1 MKNHTLQTVIDIF
14 IIIICGVLSAIGLYT
29 FVQPA
34 GFASSGVEGI
44 AVMTQE
50 LTGINMGYV
59 SLAINLPL
67 LIVAWFFISKKYVIY
82 TALYTVISSL
92 MLIAMELADGYVGG
106 FLQYRTE
113 TNTWIAVFASG
124 ILLGLRTALM
134 IRIGGSSGGV
144 DIVSSMI
151 QKKNPHLNIE
161 TLISTFCYL
170 TIAASFFVYWNL
182 ESVLMSVVQM
192 MIFNI
197 AMRYVLKTTRNAV
210 EVKIITPDPE
220 AFKEDIMLNLKHGA
234 TVLNCEGMFTGDD
247 KYMIIT
253 IININQMNELIKL
266 ARKHTDSFIYFGDV
280 SGVQGNFRW
289 NKTDAV
295 K

>member
-1 MKNHTLQTVIDIF
+1 MKNNILQTIID
-14 IIIICGVLSAIGLYT
+14 IIIILICGALSAIGLHT
-29 FVQPA
+29 FVNPA
-34 GFASSGVEGI
+34 NFASSGVEGI
-44 AVMTQE
+44 AVMVQK
-50 LTGINMGYV
+50 LTGINMGYI

-82 TALYTVISSL
+82 TALYTVVSSV
-92 MLIAMELADGYVGG
+92 MLIAMEAMGAYQYV
-106 FLQYRTE
+106 TVN
-113 TNTWIAVFASG
+113 NTWIAVFASG
-124 ILLGLRTALM
+124 ILLGVRTALM
-134 IRIGGSSGGV
+134 IKIGGSSGGV

-151 QKKNPHLNIE
+151 QKSRPYLNIE
-161 TLISTFCYL
+161 TLITTFCYF
-170 TIAASFFVYWNL
+170 TIGISFFVYGNL

-197 AMRYVLKTTRNAV
+197 AMGYVLKTTRTAV

-234 TVLNCEGMFTGDD
+234 TVLDCEGMFTGED
-247 KYMIIT
+247 KHMIIT
-253 IININQMNELIKL
+253 IININQMNDLIKL
-266 ARKHTDSFIYFGDV
+266 AKKHKDSFIYFGDV

-295 K
+295 R